1 MPRLVREILV
11 DPVLQR
17 CPGVLIDE
25 REDVNSGKLRRL
37 RQGPAFG
44 LPKVGRNGDDGV
56 THRSA
61 DVRIREPSGVV
72 EHHRDDLLDGVDLPV
87 VRADRGGAARVGD
100 EVVGE
105 EERLRDGPH
114 VGEGLREE
122 VPRAGEHLGRVARG
136 DAGRLLA
143 GEPVAVGERG
153 ERRGLALRH
162 LVDGHRDRD
171 ASGARCTAATLSHS
185 DPRSMLATAASAGG
199 TRTTAAGRDDRG
211 EEEEETRCAGRRH
224 DERRLV
230 EWHAG
235 WGG

>member
-171 ASGARCTAATLSHS
+171 ASGGEVHGGHLEPLRPQVDARHRRLRRR
-185 DPRSMLATAASAGG
+185 DEDDGG
-199 TRTTAAGRDDRG
+199 GRDDRG